1 MHPQK
6 TTHQQLLHVEDEV
19 YLAAAAGC
27 TMGIIRHPLRPAPVK
42 MEEIIRAVRWHR
54 LAPPFGAQLQPVK
67 CDSKILFDSWFFPPG
82 SFWDHSVIN
91 KTIRQGA
98 PASLTRGLPL
108 PAVSSVEA
116 QSDDQI
122 PFVIASQNPNGAL
135 SITTM
140 GRTNPEQKYYLLK
153 QMFPYRFP
161 VGMHRSEF
169 LENINE
175 LFLKCESFDESAQ
188 IWAQDLAS
196 DEAEDISSAVSWNS
210 GKLQISG
217 DLIHRIGTSTN
228 PDDDP
233 SEPGMILKILPA

>member
-1 MHPQK
+1 MWSVYMTFVLIWVKLSMLDRSATILLNLQMHPQK

-19 YLAAAAGC
+19 YLAAAAGL
-27 TMGIIRHPLRPAPVK
+27 TMGIMRHPLRPAPVK

-108 PAVSSVEA
+108 PAVFSVEA

-140 GRTNPEQKYYLLK
+140 GRTNPEQKYYTPKANVSLSI
-153 QMFPYRFP
+153 PRWD
-161 VGMHRSEF
+161 HRSEF
-169 LENINE
+169 LENIMSY
-175 LFLKCESFDESAQ
+175 F
-188 IWAQDLAS
+188 
-196 DEAEDISSAVSWNS
+196 
-210 GKLQISG
+210 
-217 DLIHRIGTSTN
+217 
-228 PDDDP
+228 
-233 SEPGMILKILPA
+233 

>member
-1 MHPQK
+1 M
-6 TTHQQLLHVEDEV
+6 
-19 YLAAAAGC
+19 
-27 TMGIIRHPLRPAPVK
+27 
-42 MEEIIRAVRWHR
+42 
-54 LAPPFGAQLQPVK
+54 
-67 CDSKILFDSWFFPPG
+67 
-82 SFWDHSVIN
+82 IN

-140 GRTNPEQKYYLLK
+140 VELIQNRNITLLK

-169 LENINE
+169 LENIMSY
-175 LFLKCESFDESAQ
+175 F
-188 IWAQDLAS
+188 
-196 DEAEDISSAVSWNS
+196 
-210 GKLQISG
+210 
-217 DLIHRIGTSTN
+217 
-228 PDDDP
+228 
-233 SEPGMILKILPA
+233 